1 MKERGEGKTSRM
13 VALSGS
19 VQGQQATKG
28 KSWEREREREREML
42 GVWNWKRET
51 NVRDGGVWVN
61 KSRVSKLK
69 MKLFEFLLLSNL
81 KMTSIWNW
89 YYN

>member
-28 KSWEREREREREML
+28 KSWERERERERE
-42 GVWNWKRET
+42 
-51 NVRDGGVWVN
+51 RDVGSLELEEGD
-61 KSRVSKLK
+61 
-69 MKLFEFLLLSNL
+69 
-81 KMTSIWNW
+81 
-89 YYN
+89 